1 MKTTLLAFVLILSL
15 PLGLAAQTNAAPAAP
30 APPTDDSAL
39 WNNLTKYHGDNTQLA
54 PAAGEKRVIFF
65 GDSITDAW
73 RGDAFFPGKNYVNR
87 GISGQTTAQMLL
99 RFREDVI
106 RLRPAVVVI
115 LAGTNDIAQN
125 QGPIPMQAIE
135 DNLQSVAEL
144 CRANGAQTVLC
155 SVLPAFE
162 YGWHPGLHPA
172 EKIPVLN
179 KWIEAMCAKKHFV
192 FLNYYPALVASNGGM
207 KPELSGDGVHPNAAG
222 YALMSP
228 LASAAIAQALRR

>member
-1 MKTTLLAFVLILSL
+1 L
-15 PLGLAAQTNAAPAAP
+15 PFCTNAQTNAAPATPP
-30 APPTDDSAL
+30 ALPDDQAL
-39 WNNLTKYHGDNTQLA
+39 WNNLTKYHGDNVQLP

-65 GDSITDAW
+65 GDSITDGW
-73 RGDAFFPGKNYVNR
+73 HLDASFPGKNYVNR

-106 RLRPAVVVI
+106 RLHPAVVLI

-125 QGPIPMQAIE
+125 QGPIPMQSTE
-135 DNLQSVAEL
+135 DNLQSMAEL
-144 CRANGAQTVLC
+144 CRANGAQPVLC
-155 SVLPAFE
+155 SVLPAFDF
-162 YGWHPGLHPA
+162 GWHPGLHPA

-192 FLNYYPALVASNGGM
+192 FLDYYPALVAPNGGM
-207 KPELSGDGVHPNAAG
+207 KPELSGDGVHPNPAG

-228 LASAAIAQALRR
+228 LASAAIAKALRR

>member
-1 MKTTLLAFVLILSL
+1 MKPPLFALVLLVSLS
-15 PLGLAAQTNAAPAAP
+15 LGLAAQTNPAPAVP
-30 APPTDDSAL
+30 PPPTEDQL
-39 WNNLTKYHGDNTQLA
+39 WNNLTKYHADNVQLPPA
-54 PAAGEKRVIFF
+54 PGARRVIFF

-73 RGDAFFPGKNYVNR
+73 RGDAFFPGKNYINR

-99 RFREDVI
+99 RFREDVL
-106 RLRPAVVVI
+106 RLHPAAVVI

-135 DNLQSVAEL
+135 DNLQSMAEL
-144 CRANGAQTVLC
+144 CSANGAHPILC
-155 SVLPAFE
+155 SVLPAFD

-179 KWIEAMCAKKHFV
+179 KWIQAMCAKKHFI
-192 FLNYYPALVASNGGM
+192 FLNYYPVLVGPNGGM

-228 LASAAIAQALRR
+228 LASAALNKALRR

>member
-1 MKTTLLAFVLILSL
+1 MKTLLLAFALTLSL
-15 PLGLAAQTNAAPAAP
+15 SLGLAAQTNAAPAAP
-30 APPTDDSAL
+30 APPTDDQAL
-39 WNNLTKYHGDNTQLA
+39 WNNLTKYHGDNVQLP
-54 PAAGEKRVIFF
+54 PAKGEKRVIFF

-99 RFREDVI
+99 RFREDVL
-106 RLRPAVVVI
+106 RLHPAVVVI

-125 QGPIPMQAIE
+125 QGPIPMQATE
-135 DNLQSVAEL
+135 DNLQSMAEL
-144 CRANGAQTVLC
+144 CRANGAQPVLC

-179 KWIEAMCAKKHFV
+179 KWIEAMCAKKRFV

-228 LASAAIAQALRR
+228 LASAALNKALRR